1 MKKNET
7 NSERKNVSRQLLF
20 LEIVSVMKNQD
31 KLFMYV
37 YKVLMGVDLIKE
49 LLRKLGREWGG
60 GMNNIHSF
68 LNTEFQFTILKKIP
82 FSVNF
87 FEFSHN
93 ISDGFFYILIYLS
106 IFKKKFF
113 MSGVWWGWARS
124 WTWCTRRWTRTW
136 RAGGIRQTTSRCR
149 SSCTFSFTR
158 GNVFIL
164 TM

>member
-1 MKKNET
+1 M
-7 NSERKNVSRQLLF
+7 
-20 LEIVSVMKNQD
+20 I
-31 KLFMYV
+31 
-37 YKVLMGVDLIKE
+37 GVDLIKE

-93 ISDGFFYILIYLS
+93 ISDGFFLILIYLS

-113 MSGVWWGWARS
+113 MSGV
-124 WTWCTRRWTRTW
+124 
-136 RAGGIRQTTSRCR
+136 
-149 SSCTFSFTR
+149 
-158 GNVFIL
+158 
-164 TM
+164 